1 MNKKLLKALKGHKIL
16 VFLDFEGTQ
25 FSHEMIA
32 IGGLCV
38 SIDIKTGVIKRRKA
52 PFKIYVKA
60 HNKIGNYVTELT
72 GISENTLK
80 TKGVVFDTAMKAL
93 KKYVG
98 INFKKATFV
107 TFGNHDLRILNQSIA
122 YNFSYPKEI
131 TSQIQ
136 KNYFDFAAFISE
148 FIRDEK
154 GNPLSLVHYCALFNV
169 AEAGTAHD
177 PEVDA
182 INLANLYD
190 AFVKQPNLVVEEYKK
205 HLRLHNSNLPEPIGA
220 VVTKLSSGKTV
231 TAKEFEEE
239 LRKYIS

>member
-1 MNKKLLKALKGHKIL
+1 MNKKLLKGLKNHKVL

-32 IGGLCV
+32 IGGVCV
-38 SIDIKTGVIKRRKA
+38 TIDMKTGRIKRRKD
-52 PFKIYVKA
+52 PFKIYVRAK
-60 HNKIGNYVTELT
+60 NKIGGYVVQLT
-72 GISENTLK
+72 GITENILK
-80 TKGVVFDTAMKAL
+80 EKGVVFDTAMKQL

-98 INFKKATFV
+98 LNFKKATFI

-122 YNFSYPKEI
+122 YNLAYPKDI

-136 KNYFDFAAFISE
+136 KNYFDFSAFISE

-154 GNPLSLVHYCALFNV
+154 GNPLSLVRYCELFGV
-169 AEAGTAHD
+169 PEAGTAHD

-190 AFVKQPNLVVEEYKK
+190 AFLSNINLVAEEYKK
-205 HLRLHNSNLPEPIGA
+205 HLRLHSGNLPYPVEQAII
-220 VVTKLSSGKTV
+220 KLASGENV
-231 TAKEFEEE
+231 TAKEFEDNIKEY
-239 LRKYIS
+239 LS

>member
-1 MNKKLLKALKGHKIL
+1 MNKKLIKSLKGHKNI

-32 IGGLCV
+32 IGGLAV
-38 SIDIKTGVIKRRKA
+38 TISPKTGAIVRRKS

-60 HNKIGNYVTELT
+60 HNKIGSYVTELT

-98 INFKKATFV
+98 INFKKAAFV

-122 YNFSYPKEI
+122 YNFAYPKEI

-136 KNYFDFAAFISE
+136 KNYFDFGAFIAE

-154 GNPLSLVHYCALFNV
+154 GNPLSLVHYCALFDV
-169 AEAGTAHD
+169 PEAGNAHD

-190 AFVKQPNLVVEEYKK
+190 AFIKKPDLVVEEYKK
-205 HLRLHNSNLPEPIGA
+205 HLKLHNSNLPEPIGA
-220 VVTKLSSGKTV
+220 VVTKLASGNTV

-239 LRKYIS
+239 LKKYIV

>member
-1 MNKKLLKALKGHKIL
+1 MNKKLVKGLKGHKVI

-32 IGGLCV
+32 IGAV
-38 SIDIKTGVIKRRKA
+38 SVTIDTKSGRIKKRKE

-60 HNKIGNYVTELT
+60 KNKIGGYVVQLT
-72 GISENTLK
+72 GITENILK
-80 TKGVVFDTAMKAL
+80 EKGVSFDTAMKQL

-98 INFKKATFV
+98 LYFKKATFV
-107 TFGNHDLRILNQSIA
+107 TFGSHDLRILNQSIS
-122 YNFSYPKEI
+122 YNLTYPKDI

-136 KNYFDFAAFISE
+136 KNYFDYSAFISE

-154 GNPLSLVHYCALFNV
+154 GNPLSLVHYCELFNV
-169 AEAGTAHD
+169 PEAGAAHD

-190 AFVKQPNLVVEEYKK
+190 AFLANINLVAEEYKK
-205 HLRLHNSNLPEPIGA
+205 HLKLHSSNLPYPVEQAIIKLASGEN
-220 VVTKLSSGKTV
+220 VTS
-231 TAKEFEEE
+231 KEFEENIKQY
-239 LRKYIS
+239 LN